1 MDLKKDYETLY
12 QQWLQEFEKEDLTK
26 LTVDSFNNYKN
37 NANLINNFRLNNEDK
52 IKTGIIKAYRENFE
66 FLFNDLMKI
75 REIKILN
82 STLAL
87 QEIEI
92 NNLIEPEKLFYQ
104 NLVSAI
110 KGFKKVKASSIYAES
125 PIIEEAII
133 KKAHA
138 EELENIENHNQEI
151 VDLVSEY
158 IAKEKTDQYNYI
170 LVRFLKKTPALVGI
184 DLLNYG
190 PFEKENIAYLPY
202 ENAKIL
208 LFEKF
213 ADRIELK

>member
-1 MDLKKDYETLY
+1 
-12 QQWLQEFEKEDLTK
+12 
-26 LTVDSFNNYKN
+26 
-37 NANLINNFRLNNEDK
+37 
-52 IKTGIIKAYRENFE
+52 
-66 FLFNDLMKI
+66 MKI